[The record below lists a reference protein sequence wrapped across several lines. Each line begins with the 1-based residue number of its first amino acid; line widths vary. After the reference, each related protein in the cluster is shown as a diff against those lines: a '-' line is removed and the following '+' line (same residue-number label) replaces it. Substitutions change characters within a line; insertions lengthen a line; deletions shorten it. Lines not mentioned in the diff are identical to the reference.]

1 MSNEDTHADRLDPI
15 VGKRLVR
22 APICMNFH
30 GVVLRLCFTLRME
43 PTLDEVRAI
52 LSTSPRVAILGGN
65 DDPSKPAF
73 YVPDYLRQHGYTVF
87 AVNPKLAG
95 QSLFDAPVYG
105 DLAALAAAQRPI
117 DLLDVFRRP
126 ELLPAHLEEML
137 ALKPRTVWFQ
147 QGIRNDAVA
156 AELRAAGINV
166 VQDRCT
172 LADHRR
178 FGLGAPTSV
187 GE

>member
-1 MSNEDTHADRLDPI
+1 
-15 VGKRLVR
+15 
-22 APICMNFH
+22 
-30 GVVLRLCFTLRME
+30 ME
-43 PTLDEVRAI
+43 PTDDEVRTI

-65 DDPSKPAF
+65 DDTSKPAF

-95 QSLFDAPVYG
+95 QTLFGAPVYG
-105 DLAALAAAQRPI
+105 DLAALAVAQQTI

-126 ELLPAHLEEML
+126 ELLPSHLDEML
-137 ALKPRTVWFQ
+137 MLRPRTVWFQ
-147 QGIRNDAVA
+147 QGIRHADVA
-156 AELRAAGINV
+156 AKLRAAGIIV

-178 FGLGAPTSV
+178 FGLGAPTATADS
-187 GE
+187 